1 MNDTTGQVV
10 LMLADHFETT
20 TVERVCSRIR
30 DTYRP
35 NRTERERER
44 ERETGFIRQVQYVQW
59 QAAREGLRPSCWPP
73 LTYKYHKT
81 FAKSEQKY
89 AE

>member
-1 MNDTTGQVV
+1 VYVLEYATRTG
-10 LMLADHFETT
+10 
-20 TVERVCSRIR
+20 
-30 DTYRP
+30 P
-35 NRTERERER
+35 TEQRER